1 MIKNI
6 IFEINSAIDEI
17 IKYDLLH
24 DVNYPIESGNKICWS
39 SETCLSSYFD
49 TKDFY
54 TLYKNFLNNKEFTVL
69 FKDGSLVQISYEC
82 DKKEIVKHRL
92 FYFNFPVVDTI
103 KKNTNIELYDDEPL
117 LDQLELFCEYIKD
130 DRTYI
135 DIQLLENIGFLRFDY
150 DKDAYKNIIHPAT
163 HLSINQEGVRIPV
176 NKPLT
181 PHEFFNFILS
191 HYKNIQLKDIK
202 KNIFFKEA
210 ISSDEKKIIHI
221 NI

>member
-92 FYFNFPVVDTI
+92 FY
-103 KKNTNIELYDDEPL
+103 
-117 LDQLELFCEYIKD
+117 
-130 DRTYI
+130 
-135 DIQLLENIGFLRFDY
+135 
-150 DKDAYKNIIHPAT
+150 
-163 HLSINQEGVRIPV
+163 
-176 NKPLT
+176 LT
-181 PHEFFNFILS
+181 FAP
-191 HYKNIQLKDIK
+191 KTK
-202 KNIFFKEA
+202 
-210 ISSDEKKIIHI
+210 
-221 NI
+221 